1 MLYLP
6 TKWEHHGITFRMTAQ
21 TCEMTVRKVF
31 CIAGPIIKAE
41 LVRDVI
47 IDNFHSAGIKTFVN
61 YPIAHHATDSSVTQF
76 NRSIGTHIETKD
88 WFSNKHK
95 LYCGKV
101 KTGKLVIRRSLIL
114 GLFQKS

>member
-47 IDNFHSAGIKTFVN
+47 IDNFHSAGIKLLL
-61 YPIAHHATDSSVTQF
+61 IIQL
-76 NRSIGTHIETKD
+76 HIM
-88 WFSNKHK
+88 
-95 LYCGKV
+95 LLM
-101 KTGKLVIRRSLIL
+101 LV
-114 GLFQKS
+114 